1 MTERE
6 IITEQQNSGVRYLMQ
21 VGMFIHAYE
30 GAAFAVARVTGY
42 KIRLVHRKGG
52 DIRMLGF
59 GAAQLEGVSRQMAD
73 QGMPLQQVD
82 ERLWTFEGGDDSED
96 GLLVSK
102 PSAPAEPQGGDNM
115 AHPAEGVLRELLD
128 YNLAASTPMEAM
140 LFLSDLQRRYGKK

>member
-1 MTERE
+1 MTERD
-6 IITEQQNSGVRYLMQ
+6 IIAQQSQTGLRYLLQ

-30 GAAFAVARVTGY
+30 GAAFVMARVTGY
-42 KIRLVHRKGG
+42 KIRQVHRKGG

-59 GAAQLEGVSRQMAD
+59 SAAQLEGVSRQMAD
-73 QGMPLQQVD
+73 Q
-82 ERLWTFEGGDDSED
+82 SED
-96 GLLVSK
+96 GLMVSK

-115 AHPAEGVLRELLD
+115 AHPAEGVLRELLE

>member
-96 GLLVSK
+96 GLMVSK

-115 AHPAEGVLRELLD
+115 AHPAEGVLRELLE

>member
-82 ERLWTFEGGDDSED
+82 ERL
-96 GLLVSK
+96 
-102 PSAPAEPQGGDNM
+102 
-115 AHPAEGVLRELLD
+115 
-128 YNLAASTPMEAM
+128 
-140 LFLSDLQRRYGKK
+140 